1 MTWETYCD
9 EIRPFWLLVT
19 KGYGFTVKDIDCSC
33 PADLEPYAKAYELEQ
48 KQKDEILWIQC
59 GTYFLNA
66 IQVAVEHCL
75 FGKKAK
81 SEYIKNSISKECE
94 LREKENSYKENREE
108 IAVFEMKQRINLLEK
123 AGLPQSPL

>member
-1 MTWETYCD
+1 MA
-9 EIRPFWLLVT
+9 T

-33 PADLEPYAKAYELEQ
+33 PADLEPYAKTYEFEQ
-48 KQKDEILWIQC
+48 KQKDEMVWMQC

-66 IQVAVEHCL
+66 IQVAVERC
-75 FGKKAK
+75 FTKNAK
-81 SEYIKNSISKECE
+81 SEYIKNSILKECE
-94 LREKENSYKENREE
+94 LREKENSYKESREE

>member
-1 MTWETYCD
+1 MTWM
-9 EIRPFWLLVT
+9 
-19 KGYGFTVKDIDCSC
+19 
-33 PADLEPYAKAYELEQ
+33 
-48 KQKDEILWIQC
+48 QC

-66 IQVAVEHCL
+66 IQVAVEHC
-75 FGKKAK
+75 FVGKKAK
-81 SEYIKNSISKECE
+81 SEYIKNSILKECE

>member
-1 MTWETYCD
+1 MMW
-9 EIRPFWLLVT
+9 
-19 KGYGFTVKDIDCSC
+19 
-33 PADLEPYAKAYELEQ
+33 A
-48 KQKDEILWIQC
+48 QC

-66 IQVAVEHCL
+66 IQVAVEHC
-75 FGKKAK
+75 FAGKKAK

-94 LREKENSYKENREE
+94 LREKENSYKESREE